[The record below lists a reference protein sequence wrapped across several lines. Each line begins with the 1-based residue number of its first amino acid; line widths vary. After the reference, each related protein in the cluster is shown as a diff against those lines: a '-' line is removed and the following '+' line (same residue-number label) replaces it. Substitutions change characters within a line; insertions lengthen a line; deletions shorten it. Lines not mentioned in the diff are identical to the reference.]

1 MLLQILLGVVIL
13 SMTVIVAAAGIQ
25 FFLILHDFRQTVKRL
40 NAILQNTQTLS
51 DASAKPIAAVNEFF
65 TEVKT
70 LVNETQTEIIQST
83 PDRVIE
89 PSSGLPYRSS
99 RASRFFRR
107 AGNTLRA
114 N

>member
-1 MLLQILLGVVIL
+1 MILQILLGVVIL

-25 FFLILHDFRQTVKRL
+25 FFLVLQDLRHAIKRV

-70 LVNETQTEIIQST
+70 LVNDTQNEIIDST

-89 PSSGLPYRSS
+89 QGSSLPYRSG
-99 RASRFFRR
+99 RAARFFRR
-107 AGNTLRA
+107 AGNSLRA